1 MRPSIAVVKWK
12 KISTSTLFVFCY
24 AIKLGMSPH
33 QMPIRY
39 HRVLSTVVDSS
50 KAMEF
55 LVRSDDQFGDEFT
68 RQGVEIVPV
77 KGRRRA
83 VSQVLIYAMS
93 VLTSMIVLGLSHT
106 VAVYV
111 LANFGQSNTH
121 GVVGIELRVVLL
133 AVPLTQ
139 SWQLLRDGGEE
150 ADDDTHGRGLH
161 VGAEFVDDLLV
172 LKEMLVGQR
181 DPIGCLDSQ
190 VSDIGNRIAFPPKR
204 QVKS

>member
-1 MRPSIAVVKWK
+1 
-12 KISTSTLFVFCY
+12 
-24 AIKLGMSPH
+24 
-33 QMPIRY
+33 MPIRY

-50 KAMEF
+50 EAMES
-55 LVRSDDQFGDEFT
+55 LVRSDDQLGNEFT

-121 GVVGIELRVVLL
+121 CVVGIELRVVLL